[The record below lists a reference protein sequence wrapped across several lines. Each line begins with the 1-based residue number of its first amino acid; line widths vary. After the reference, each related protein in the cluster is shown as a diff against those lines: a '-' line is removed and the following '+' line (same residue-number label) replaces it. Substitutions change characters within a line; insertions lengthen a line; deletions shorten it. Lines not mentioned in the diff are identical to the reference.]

1 MTSYRLFVII
11 RLMKTNQHNI
21 NSCIPCFGT
30 VNSMVYVRPEDSL
43 TSEWVLGEEWKA
55 NTSMKLFGEFFQ
67 PITKNNILD
76 NIDTVIFSL
85 KETEEKSGR
94 FTLNTIVRF
103 KDGSKSIVR
112 NSELDPIT
120 DVKYTKHGFPYATDE
135 TKELGLIYAIIKY
148 IISDKRKEDGTVEGD
163 GYVRKLNTVIKNA
176 RDDSFIAEEKV
187 NGKEERAKKH
197 QERIEH
203 DKEVAEKRKKR
214 ISQDLIETTINLLKQ
229 HITNSMK

>member
-1 MTSYRLFVII
+1 
-11 RLMKTNQHNI
+11 MKTNQHNI
-21 NSCIPCFGT
+21 NSYLPFFGT
-30 VNSMVYVRPEDSL
+30 ANSMVCVRPEDSL
-43 TSEWVLGEEWKA
+43 TSGFISSEEWKYDDF
-55 NTSMKLFGEFFQ
+55 TKLFDSSF
-67 PITKNNILD
+67 PNMTKNNILD

-85 KETEEKSGR
+85 KENEEKSSH
-94 FTLNTIVRF
+94 FTLNTVVRF

-197 QERIEH
+197 QERIAH

-214 ISQDLIETTINLLKQ
+214 ISQELIETTIELLKR
-229 HITNSMK
+229 HITDAMK